1 MSITHNT
8 KTYVVGL
15 NKPTFIAGDDQEK
28 ISLSKDEV
36 QKVVKRK
43 KKILNKTQSSDT
55 PKFYSYTKQK

>member
-15 NKPTFIAGDDQEK
+15 NKPTSIAGDDQEK

-36 QKVVKRK
+36 QKIVKRK
-43 KKILNKTQSSDT
+43 KNT
-55 PKFYSYTKQK
+55 